1 MKPFLS
7 AHHQRARQVG
17 FALPESARKY
27 IPHVR
32 RFDMTSETNSETAK
46 RMISAHL
53 VIFERFALRQKL
65 FELVF
70 YVFLRLFGRDRRSYF
85 LLSMRPQLKRLSE
98 KLRVNIFISCVAVM
112 QSRQIRIREIFEIW
126 YLYQNQIPN

>member
-1 MKPFLS
+1 
-7 AHHQRARQVG
+7 
-17 FALPESARKY
+17 
-27 IPHVR
+27 
-32 RFDMTSETNSETAK
+32 MTSETNSQTAN

-70 YVFLRLFGRDRRSYF
+70 YVFLRFFGRDRRSYF
-85 LLSMRPQLKRLSE
+85 LLSMRPQLKRSSE

-112 QSRQIRIREIFEIW
+112 QSRQIRICEIFEIW
-126 YLYQNQIPN
+126 YLYQNQIPNGIEILPY